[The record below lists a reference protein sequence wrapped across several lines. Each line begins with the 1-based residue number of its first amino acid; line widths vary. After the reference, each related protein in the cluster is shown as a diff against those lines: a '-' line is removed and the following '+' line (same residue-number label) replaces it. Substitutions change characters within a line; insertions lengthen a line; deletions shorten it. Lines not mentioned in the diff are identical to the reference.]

1 MISHE
6 IITRKEAIGLGLAYY
21 FTGKPCKNG
30 HIAKRRVT
38 HKGCFECR
46 KIRTKAYHKA
56 NPEKIKQLHKKSRTR
71 DESPRKKVNKLWRD
85 NNKEYI
91 KEHDRQRAIEK
102 RAYERALKCAE
113 QDQETE

>member
-1 MISHE
+1 MSSHE
-6 IITRKEAIGLGLAYY
+6 IITRKEAIGLGLPYY

-46 KIRTKAYHKA
+46 KIRTKEYHKA

-71 DESPRKKVNKLWRD
+71 QGSPRKDTDRLWRI
-85 NNKEYI
+85 NNENYI

-102 RAYERALKCAE
+102 RAYERALRRAE
-113 QDQETE
+113 QDRETE